1 MIFWKTSIT
10 RWARLDKKSG
20 GPKGRRVE
28 DSLFPPG
35 LAEKA
40 QHRGRCIVG
49 EGQSL
54 CRRLVHDL
62 QPGEFR
68 GLEGVVRITD
78 GRLRSRGIFEADA
91 KIFNGGTH
99 GVLAESTEPT
109 TLSRDLLDGQVDDFL
124 CGARATT
131 VDAGAATGLEVVQV
145 TRYTVAQ
152 ELGPDRLDANGGLA
166 SIIN

>member
-1 MIFWKTSIT
+1 M
-10 RWARLDKKSG
+10 
-20 GPKGRRVE
+20 GRRVE

-40 QHRGRCIVG
+40 EHRGGCVVG

-78 GRLRSRGIFEADA
+78 GRLRSRGIFEADTQVLD
-91 KIFNGGTH
+91 GGTH
-99 GVLAESTEPT
+99 GVFAESTETT
-109 TLSRDLLDGQVDDFL
+109 TLGRDLLDGQVDDFL
-124 CGARATT
+124 GRSRVTT
-131 VDAGAATGLEVVQV
+131 VNASTATGLEVVQV
-145 TRYTVAQ
+145 TRDTVAQ
-152 ELGPDRLDANGGLA
+152 ELGADGLDANGGLA
-166 SIIN
+166 GIVNRGGEVKGDRKSVV